1 MKKQINFFTF
11 IDKIFEKIPKNLTLF
26 YVYYFVFKETPTSWG
41 LVTNGYLTHF
51 WICHS
56 FLDKYIYNICK
67 YIQQTPYYMVYSKG
81 INGITG
87 DLGFS
92 STPIY
97 TQVKNKQYITQ

>member
-26 YVYYFVFKETPTSWG
+26 YVYYFVFKETPTKWG
-41 LVTNGYLTHF
+41 LVTDGYLTHF

-67 YIQQTPYYMVYSKG
+67 YIHQTPYNMARSKG
-81 INGITG
+81 IKASQGVRALQYTNIY
-87 DLGFS
+87 S
-92 STPIY
+92 SEE
-97 TQVKNKQYITQ
+97 

>member
-1 MKKQINFFTF
+1 VGVI
-11 IDKIFEKIPKNLTLF
+11 
-26 YVYYFVFKETPTSWG
+26 
-41 LVTNGYLTHF
+41 VTNGYPTHF

-87 DLGFS
+87 GSRVLQYTNIYSSEDYLGKVFLIVTKINVTNIVS
-92 STPIY
+92 DALMIDTYFNKY
-97 TQVKNKQYITQ
+97 TKLTESLSLDV